1 MVFCEVGKR
10 FGGGDIPQL
19 IKDSHG
25 VDVIKEYWDILTNPQ
40 VLREKNPSK
49 VLSRPASISATF
61 ALYRSQGKV
70 VEVPDKKELAWANK
84 VYIFIKPN
92 DYCQASENIVENS
105 MLVQFN
111 CNNNDEF
118 EKRLNELKQISQKF
132 KYVITDSGE

>member
-1 MVFCEVGKR
+1 M
-10 FGGGDIPQL
+10 
-19 IKDSHG
+19 
-25 VDVIKEYWDILTNPQ
+25 
-40 VLREKNPSK
+40 
-49 VLSRPASISATF
+49 
-61 ALYRSQGKV
+61 
-70 VEVPDKKELAWANK
+70 
-84 VYIFIKPN
+84 YIFIKPN